1 MSHSSTY
8 KKAQYLI
15 EQHGFLLVFP
25 QGNKDVPQ
33 SLWSL
38 LYPGS
43 PLVWE
48 WDNETA
54 DNRVVELWHV
64 REQLARSRDVVYG
77 KFYQGRATFFSKN
90 VFKNLL
96 AVKGSWDFEFS
107 NRDSKE
113 VLETLEMNSPLSTKQ
128 LKQIT
133 GLQGKMLKNSFHKA
147 LRDLWENFLIVGLGE
162 IDDGAFPS
170 LAHAATQV
178 VFEDLW
184 SEAQNLDP
192 LDAMMFLTD
201 LKDFESLERSLL
213 RVKFWR

>member
-1 MSHSSTY
+1 M
-8 KKAQYLI
+8 I
-15 EQHGFLLVFP
+15 EKHGFLLVFP
-25 QGNKDVPQ
+25 QGNRDVPQ

-48 WDNETA
+48 WDESA
-54 DNRVVELWHV
+54 DNRVVGLWQV

-77 KFYQGRATFFSKN
+77 KFYQGRATFFSKK
-90 VFKNLL
+90 VFQNIL
-96 AVKGSWDFEFS
+96 AVKGSWDFNFP
-107 NRDSKE
+107 NRVSKE
-113 VLETLEMNSPLSTKQ
+113 ILDALEMDSPLSTKQ
-128 LKQIT
+128 LRGTT
-133 GLQGKMLKNSFHKA
+133 GLQGKMLKSSFHKA

-184 SEAQNLDP
+184 REAQELNP
-192 LDAMMFLTD
+192 VDAMISLTD
-201 LKDFESLERSLL
+201 LKDFDSLERSLL
-213 RVKFWR
+213 RTKHWR

>member
-1 MSHSSTY
+1 MNNY
-8 KKAQYLI
+8 KKAQNLI
-15 EQHGFLLVFP
+15 ERHGFLLVFP
-25 QGNKDVPQ
+25 QGNREVPQ

-38 LYPGS
+38 LYPGI

-48 WDNETA
+48 WDDSA
-54 DNRVVELWHV
+54 DNRVGELWRV

-96 AVKGSWDFEFS
+96 AVKGPWDFGFP
-107 NRDSKE
+107 NRISKE
-113 VLETLEMNSPLSTKQ
+113 ILEALEIDSPLSTKQ

-133 GLQGKMLKNSFHKA
+133 GLQGKMLEGTYHKA
-147 LRDLWENFLIVGLGE
+147 LRDLWENFLVVGLGE

-184 SEAQNLDP
+184 REAQEIDP
-192 LDAMMFLTD
+192 GDAVISLTD
-201 LKDFESLERSLL
+201 LRDFDSVERFVL
-213 RVKFWR
+213 RKK